1 MIEQNFNESNFEEK
15 VEKNL
20 KLLLE
25 EPQKFENI
33 FTELFDQDF
42 VSQLNY
48 IKNLKSGDLR
58 GLIITIKDL
67 FDVKGYKTRGGS
79 VFIDPIPS
87 NKDAECIAL
96 LRNSGGLLFGH
107 TNMTELAYSGLG
119 INPHYGTP
127 ENPIY
132 KGSVPGGSTSGGAVS
147 IATGIADITIG
158 TDTGGSTRIPAAYTG
173 ITGFKPTQ
181 DSISRNGCLTLSN
194 TLDSVGVMAK
204 NIRLCRLAFEVMRKD
219 KKILQDNNSS
229 KNITLTIPKNFGFDD
244 IQPDIEKGFDLAK
257 KKIIDAGINIEEVD
271 LPILESYKKVPL
283 WQFAAV
289 ECQTEYYDSY
299 LEAADLIDPNILKRM
314 DRANEV
320 KAVEYALL
328 LKVRQQMIT
337 NYNENFGNHFL
348 LMPTVTIKPPLI
360 KDCDDIAFYD
370 KANLISLKNTT
381 LANFMNGCSISI
393 PFKNRDTTLGI
404 MINGSTNMDQKLL
417 DIGTVIEE
425 ILNNN

>member
-25 EPQKFENI
+25 HPQKFENI

-48 IKNLKSGDLR
+48 IKNLKNGDLR

-67 FDVKGYKTRGGS
+67 FDVKGYRTRGGS
-79 VFIDPIPS
+79 VFIDPTAS

-147 IATGIADITIG
+147 VATGIADITIG

-204 NIRLCRLAFEVMRKD
+204 NIKLCRLAFEVMRKD

-244 IQPDIEKGFDLAK
+244 IQPDVEQGFDLAK

-271 LPILESYKKVPL
+271 LPILESYKKIPL

-299 LEAADLIDPNILKRM
+299 LETPDLIDPNILKRM

-328 LKVRQQMIT
+328 LKIRQQMIT

-360 KDCDDIAFYD
+360 KDCNDTAFYD

-404 MINGSTNMDQKLL
+404 MINGSTNMDQNLL

>member
-25 EPQKFENI
+25 HPQKFENI

-67 FDVKGYKTRGGS
+67 FDVKGYRTRGGS
-79 VFIDPIPS
+79 VFIDPTAS

-147 IATGIADITIG
+147 VATGIADITIG

-194 TLDSVGVMAK
+194 TLDSVGIMAK
-204 NIRLCRLAFEVMRKD
+204 NIKLCRLAFEVMRKD
-219 KKILQDNNSS
+219 KKIFQDNNSS

-244 IQPDIEKGFDLAK
+244 IQPDVEQGFDLAK

-271 LPILESYKKVPL
+271 LPILESYKKIPL

-299 LEAADLIDPNILKRM
+299 LETPDLIDPNILKRM

-328 LKVRQQMIT
+328 LKIRQQMIT

-360 KDCDDIAFYD
+360 KDCNDTAFYD

-404 MINGSTNMDQKLL
+404 MINGSTNMDQNLL
-417 DIGTVIEE
+417 DIGTVIEA
-425 ILNNN
+425 IFNNN

>member
-25 EPQKFENI
+25 HPQKFENI

-42 VSQLNY
+42 ASQLNY
-48 IKNLKSGDLR
+48 IKNLKNGDLR

-67 FDVKGYKTRGGS
+67 FDVKGYRTRGGS
-79 VFIDPIPS
+79 VFIDPTAS

-147 IATGIADITIG
+147 VATGIADITIG

-194 TLDSVGVMAK
+194 TLDSVGIMAK
-204 NIRLCRLAFEVMRKD
+204 NIKLCRLAFEVMRKD

-244 IQPDIEKGFDLAK
+244 IQPDVEQGFDLAK

-271 LPILESYKKVPL
+271 LPILESYKKIPL

-299 LEAADLIDPNILKRM
+299 LETPDLIDPNILKRM

-328 LKVRQQMIT
+328 LKIRQQMIT

-360 KDCDDIAFYD
+360 KDCNDTAFYD

-393 PFKNRDTTLGI
+393 PFKNRDTTLGV
-404 MINGSTNMDQKLL
+404 MINGSTNMDQNLL

>member
-20 KLLLE
+20 KLLLDH
-25 EPQKFENI
+25 PQKFENI

-48 IKNLKSGDLR
+48 IKNLKNGDLR

-67 FDVKGYKTRGGS
+67 FDVKGYRTRGGS
-79 VFIDPIPS
+79 VFIDPTAS

-147 IATGIADITIG
+147 VATGIADITIG

-204 NIRLCRLAFEVMRKD
+204 NIKLCRLAFEVMRKD

-244 IQPDIEKGFDLAK
+244 IQPDMEQGFDSAK

-271 LPILESYKKVPL
+271 LPILESYKKIPL

-299 LEAADLIDPNILKRM
+299 LETPDLIDPNILKRM

-328 LKVRQQMIT
+328 LNIRQQMIT

-360 KDCDDIAFYD
+360 KDCNDTAFYD

-404 MINGSTNMDQKLL
+404 MINGSTNMDQNLL

>member
-25 EPQKFENI
+25 HPQKFENI

-48 IKNLKSGDLR
+48 IKNLKNGDLR

-67 FDVKGYKTRGGS
+67 FDVKGYRTRGGS
-79 VFIDPIPS
+79 VFIDPTAS

-147 IATGIADITIG
+147 VATGIADITIG

-194 TLDSVGVMAK
+194 TLDSVGIMAK
-204 NIRLCRLAFEVMRKD
+204 NIKLCRLAFEVMRKD
-219 KKILQDNNSS
+219 KKIFQDNNSS

-244 IQPDIEKGFDLAK
+244 IQPDVEQGFDLAK

-271 LPILESYKKVPL
+271 LPILESYKKIPL

-299 LEAADLIDPNILKRM
+299 LETPDLIDPNILKRM

-328 LKVRQQMIT
+328 LNIRQQMIT

-360 KDCDDIAFYD
+360 KDCNDTAFYD

-393 PFKNRDTTLGI
+393 PFRNRDTTLGI
-404 MINGSTNMDQKLL
+404 MINGSTNMDQNLL

>member
-25 EPQKFENI
+25 HPQKFENI

-48 IKNLKSGDLR
+48 IKNLKNGDLR

-67 FDVKGYKTRGGS
+67 FDVKGYRTRGGS
-79 VFIDPIPS
+79 VFIDPTAS

-147 IATGIADITIG
+147 VATGIADITIG

-194 TLDSVGVMAK
+194 TLDSVGIMAK
-204 NIRLCRLAFEVMRKD
+204 NIKLCRLAFEVMRKD
-219 KKILQDNNSS
+219 KKIFQDNNSS

-244 IQPDIEKGFDLAK
+244 IQPDVEQGFDLAK

-271 LPILESYKKVPL
+271 LPILESYKKIPL

-299 LEAADLIDPNILKRM
+299 LETPDLIDPNILKRM

-328 LKVRQQMIT
+328 LKIRQQMIT
-337 NYNENFGNHFL
+337 NYNEYFGNHFL

-360 KDCDDIAFYD
+360 KDCNDTAFYD

-404 MINGSTNMDQKLL
+404 MINGSTNMDQNLL